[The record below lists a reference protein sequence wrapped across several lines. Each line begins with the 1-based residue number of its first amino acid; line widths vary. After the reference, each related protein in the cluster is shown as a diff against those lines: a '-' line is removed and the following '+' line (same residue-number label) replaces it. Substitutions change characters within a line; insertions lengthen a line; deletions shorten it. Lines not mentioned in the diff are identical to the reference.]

1 VRGSRFL
8 ADAESDE
15 LIISLDEIEKLTDN
29 KIVFLE
35 IAILVVATFLI

>member
-1 VRGSRFL
+1 MDHTEGK
-8 ADAESDE
+8 E
-15 LIISLDEIEKLTDN
+15 LIISLDELEKLTDN